1 MAKRL
6 FLLLISAFMGI
17 FATPEVLMASD
28 TVDVQGIDNARI
40 VETVPIVEEPT
51 STEPVIEN
59 VVVARQ
65 SAYVA
70 PARETYVAPASTPA
84 YVAPSNNISIAGRTL
99 EIVDVANTTVDS
111 GGHVNKYGSKFL
123 YGHNSAAVFGGLTGL
138 GVGSGFSVTYGGVTT
153 NYIVSKIVIY
163 EKNVETGKL
172 QLNGAGS
179 YMRAVADA
187 KSDGVYYDL
196 SIMTCYGISYGNGDA
211 SHRWVIFANAV

>member
-59 VVVARQ
+59 AVV
-65 SAYVA
+65 
-70 PARETYVAPASTPA
+70 
-84 YVAPSNNISIAGRTL
+84 VAPSNNISIAGRTL

-196 SIMTCYGISYGNGDA
+196 SIMTCYGTSYGNGDA